1 MLSNK
6 VRAIM
11 NTEVTT
17 TAASTPILDAM
28 ETMAAEN
35 VGRVVIAEN
44 QMPVGIFTDHDILR
58 RVIHKKFNIKK
69 TSVRK
74 VMTTPIR
81 GVREDTHV
89 LDVLKQMYRG
99 KFRHMLVRGEEGQ
112 MVGLLSIRRIFK
124 LAVEL
129 GQGVRKTRTIGS
141 IMSGRP
147 YTVDASSSIHDAIK
161 GMIEKDTCGVIV
173 LDKGEPKGIFTSRD
187 ILNRVAVK
195 NIDTRKTPV
204 KDVMTANPIIV
215 SHSAPVSEALS
226 KMYDGNFRHMPIRGE
241 KGNIV
246 GMVTMS
252 DVLKYAKVLDV
263 DGTVRR
269 AWKEIKEFWESEEQY
284 TPG

>member
-1 MLSNK
+1 
-6 VRAIM
+6 
-11 NTEVTT
+11 
-17 TAASTPILDAM
+17 
-28 ETMAAEN
+28 
-35 VGRVVIAEN
+35 
-44 QMPVGIFTDHDILR
+44 
-58 RVIHKKFNIKK
+58 
-69 TSVRK
+69 
-74 VMTTPIR
+74 
-81 GVREDTHV
+81 
-89 LDVLKQMYRG
+89 MYRG
-99 KFRHMLVRGEEGQ
+99 KFRHMLIRGEEGQ

-147 YTVDASSSIHDAIK
+147 YTVDASLSIHDAIK

-204 KDVMTANPIIV
+204 EDVMTANPIIV

-226 KMYDGNFRHMPIRGE
+226 KMHDGNFRHMPIRGE

>member
-1 MLSNK
+1 MD
-6 VRAIM
+6 
-11 NTEVTT
+11 TEVTT
-17 TAASTPILDAM
+17 IAASTPILDAM
-28 ETMAAEN
+28 ETMSAEN
-35 VGRVVIAEN
+35 VGRVVIADN

-58 RVIHKKFNIKK
+58 RVSHRRFNIKEVSIK
-69 TSVRK
+69 K

-147 YTVDASSSIHDAIK
+147 YTVDASLSIHDAIK

-204 KDVMTANPIIV
+204 EDVMTVNPIIV

>member
-17 TAASTPILDAM
+17 IAASTLILDAM
-28 ETMAAEN
+28 ETMSAEN
-35 VGRVVIAEN
+35 VGRVVIADN

-58 RVIHKKFNIKK
+58 RVSHRRFNIKEVSIK
-69 TSVRK
+69 K

-147 YTVDASSSIHDAIK
+147 YTVDTSLSIHDAIK

-204 KDVMTANPIIV
+204 EDVMTVNPIIV

-252 DVLKYAKVLDV
+252 NVLKYAKVLDV

>member
-6 VRAIM
+6 VKAIM

-17 TAASTPILDAM
+17 TASSTPILDAM
-28 ETMAAEN
+28 EMMAAEN

-58 RVIHKKFNIKK
+58 RVIHRKFNIKK
-69 TSVRK
+69 ASIKK

-147 YTVDASSSIHDAIK
+147 YTVDTSSSIHDAIK

-204 KDVMTANPIIV
+204 EDVMTANPIIV

>member
-6 VRAIM
+6 IRAIM

-17 TAASTPILDAM
+17 TASSTPILAAM
-28 ETMAAEN
+28 ETMVAEN

-58 RVIHKKFNIKK
+58 RVIHRKFNIKK
-69 TSVRK
+69 TSIRK

-81 GVREDTHV
+81 GVPEDTHV
-89 LDVLKQMYRG
+89 LEVLRQMYRG

-147 YTVDASSSIHDAIK
+147 VKVEASSSIFEAIK

-195 NIDTRKTPV
+195 NIEIKKTPV
-204 KDVMTANPIIV
+204 EEVMTANPIIV
-215 SHSAPVSEALS
+215 SHSAPVSEVLS

-241 KGNIV
+241 KGDLV

-269 AWKEIKEFWESEEQY
+269 AWKEIKEFWESEAQY